1 MPLTAYRSSAGS
13 GKTFTLVKEYLKLV
27 LTNPG
32 DYRHVLAVTF
42 TNKAANEM
50 KQRILENLKEFSRL
64 PSAELKQA
72 YLSMKD
78 ALVQELKLPD
88 ETIASRSKDALTNI
102 LHDYSEFAV
111 GTIDSFVNRIA
122 RTFAF
127 DLHIPANFETELD
140 GNAMLEEVVDIL
152 IDKAGIDKDI
162 TRTLVEFARSKAD
175 DEKSWNIEKDLVK
188 CAGHLFREEGY
199 AHIEKLKNLDAE
211 DFHRIYR
218 QIRDFINGF
227 ERTITDMASGAVQL
241 ILSTGLTT
249 DAFYYGNKGIGRYFE
264 YLSAG
269 RFDKLEPNTYVVRT
283 IHENIWFSGT
293 AGEDVRKLIL
303 SISGRLA
310 EVFGRINGYVKEHGS
325 SYAVLKLV
333 VRSLF
338 QVSVLNEIG
347 KVLDGIMTEKNK
359 LHISEFNKRISGIVL
374 REPVPYIYERIGEKY
389 RHFLIDEFQDTSVLQ
404 WHNLLPLVEN
414 SLSANNGNFLVG
426 DCKQAIYRWRS
437 GEVEQFARLPEIM
450 HKEEHPVLAA
460 RETVLRAHY
469 RTMPLNVNRRSGP
482 GIVEFNNRFFRVIAG
497 SEDLPGE
504 LRSVYSGLEQEP
516 DPVKKDGYVRIE
528 FHEGMGDAVD
538 YTEEGCNRVLDLIGA
553 LLQEGYACREIA
565 VLCRKNRTASDIARY
580 LVAND
585 VPVVSSESLLLGSSI
600 ELNFIAALLGW
611 MVNPDDGI
619 SRGVIIAYLHGKGI
633 LRDGLH
639 EMLTATG
646 NPDPGCPGALGD
658 LYTLL
663 ASHGIDIN
671 RSALL
676 ALPLYTCCEEI
687 IRLFGLDG
695 QPDPYIQYF
704 LDEVHSFSSKNNP
717 VPEDFLRWWNE
728 QKDKKSIIFPEAHDA
743 VRIMT
748 IHKAKG
754 LQFPVVIF
762 PFADETLRLTREEAW
777 ISCEGLGVPD
787 LPSALIRLSRKLLG
801 TSCEQVYTTEE
812 EKTKLDFINLLYVV
826 MTRPEER
833 LYVLTSYPSRESR
846 AMSVPSLIKGF
857 LEKESL
863 WSDGNGIYEFGR
875 ATKPGRRKDKE
886 AGGVAGL
893 RSMHSFPWWNRALVK
908 LRAPDLWDLD
918 NPEKSREWGRLIHEV
933 LSKIYTPADAP
944 AALEDLANEGAL
956 DGEGRQKLQTILDAL
971 FTSPET
977 GRFFAEGLRIKNEPE
992 IILPGGTILRP
1003 DRVVI
1008 SDDEVSILDY
1018 KTGTPSPAHG
1028 KQVSAY
1034 ARCLHQMGYTKV
1046 RKFLLYVEKGLLQE
1060 VG

>member
-64 PSAELKQA
+64 PSTGLKQI
-72 YLSMKD
+72 YRSMLV
-78 ALVQELKLPD
+78 ALVQELKLP
-88 ETIASRSKDALTNI
+88 EQTIASRSKDALTNI

-127 DLHIPANFETELD
+127 DLHLPANFETELD
-140 GNAMLEEVVDIL
+140 GNAMLEEAVDIL
-152 IDKAGIDKDI
+152 IDKAGVDKDI

-175 DEKSWNIEKDLVK
+175 DEKSWNIEKDLVE

-199 AHIEKLKNLDAE
+199 AHIEKLKNLNAE
-211 DFHRIYR
+211 DFHGIYR
-218 QIRDFINGF
+218 EIRDFINGF
-227 ERTITDMASGAVQL
+227 ERTISELASGAVQL
-241 ILSTGLTT
+241 ILSGGLAT

-264 YLSAG
+264 NLAAG
-269 RFDKLEPNTYVVRT
+269 RFDKLEPNSYVIKTLEEDV
-283 IHENIWFSGT
+283 WFSRS
-293 AGEDVRKLIL
+293 ANDDVRKAIL
-303 SISGRLA
+303 SIKDRLA
-310 EVFGRINGYVKEHGS
+310 EVFGRINRHVKEQGS
-325 SYAVLKLV
+325 AYTVLKLV
-333 VRSLF
+333 MRYLF
-338 QVSVLNEIG
+338 QVSVLTEIG
-347 KVLDGIMTEKNK
+347 KILDAVRTEKNK

-374 REPVPYIYERIGEKY
+374 KEPVPYIYERIGEKY
-389 RHFLIDEFQDTSVLQ
+389 RHFLLDEFQDTSVLQ

-414 SLSANNGNFLVG
+414 SLSGNHDNFLVG

-450 HKEEHPVLAA
+450 YKEEHPVLAA
-460 RETVLRAHY
+460 KETVLKAHY

-482 GIVEFNNRFFRVIAG
+482 GIVEFNNRFFRVITG
-497 SEDLPGE
+497 SEDLPE
-504 LRSVYSGLEQEP
+504 EVRSVYAGLEQEA
-516 DPVKKDGYVRIE
+516 DPSKMGGYVRIE
-528 FHEGMGDAVD
+528 FRDGRGADVD
-538 YTEEGCNRVLDLIGA
+538 DKEQGCSRVLDLIRP
-553 LLQEGYACREIA
+553 LLQDGYASGEIA

-580 LVAND
+580 LVANE
-585 VPVVSSESLLLGSSI
+585 VPVVSSESLLLGRSS
-600 ELNFIAALLGW
+600 ELNFITAVLGW
-611 MVNPDDGI
+611 MVDPADDI
-619 SRGVIIAYLHGKGI
+619 SRGVIIAYLQGKGF
-633 LRDGLH
+633 LSDGLH
-639 EMLTATG
+639 ELLSSMG
-646 NPDPGCPGALGD
+646 NSGLGSTD
-658 LYTLL
+658 DRGNLSSLL
-663 ASHGIDIN
+663 ALHGIDLN

-695 QPDPYIQYF
+695 KADPYIQYF
-704 LDEVHSFSSKNNP
+704 LDEVHAFSSKNNP
-717 VPEDFLRWWNE
+717 VPEDFLRWWEE

-777 ISCEGLGVPD
+777 ISCEGLGIPQ
-787 LPSALIRLSRKLLG
+787 LPSALIRLGRQLLG
-801 TSCEQVYTTEE
+801 TSCEEVYTAEE
-812 EKTKLDFINLLYVV
+812 EKTRLDFINLLYVV

-833 LYVLTSYPSRESR
+833 LYVLTSYPSRESK

-857 LEKESL
+857 LEREGL
-863 WSDGNGIYEFGR
+863 WSDENGLYEFGA
-875 ATKPGRRKDKE
+875 ATKPEPRKE
-886 AGGVAGL
+886 ILPGGTAGL
-893 RSMHSFPWWNRALVK
+893 RNMRSSPWWNRALVK

-933 LSKIYTPADAP
+933 LSKIGTPADAP
-944 AALEDLANEGAL
+944 AAIGDLAIEGAL
-956 DGEGRQKLQTILDAL
+956 DGGEMHKLQAILDAL

-977 GRFFAEGLRIKNEPE
+977 SHFFAEGLRIKNEPE
-992 IILPGGTILRP
+992 IILPGGAILRP

-1008 SDDEVSILDY
+1008 RDDEVDILDY
-1018 KTGTPSPAHG
+1018 KTGAPSPAHG
-1028 KQVSAY
+1028 RQVMEY
-1034 ARCLHQMGYTKV
+1034 AQCLHQMGYPKV
-1046 RKFLLYVEKGLLQE
+1046 RKFLLYVEKGILQE
-1060 VG
+1060 VK